1 MSNTNLRENASKSP
15 RRSPILSPLR
25 VAYKL
30 KPILFPSFSKVPL
43 GRLQNLQKKQTRMQI
58 ILEEKDK
65 RSRVKHTKHGF
76 YKAIPL
82 RNMQVLFLSLLCQY
96 WKVNMQLFLCNKCY
110 VCLHKHVFFFVKL
123 CFSST
128 VTNWLLPCYL
138 LASFYMQ
145 LYVSIKMLGRC
156 ARDTCL
162 CLGPTPAVHQLAG
175 EGQTLQT
182 GHIALIHTPVLL

>member
-15 RRSPILSPLR
+15 RRSPILSPFR

-30 KPILFPSFSKVPL
+30 KPISFPSFSKVPL
-43 GRLQNLQKKQTRMQI
+43 GRLQNLQKKQTRLQI
-58 ILEEKDK
+58 ILEEKD
-65 RSRVKHTKHGF
+65 RQSRVKHTKHGF

-128 VTNWLLPCYL
+128 VTN
-138 LASFYMQ
+138 
-145 LYVSIKMLGRC
+145 
-156 ARDTCL
+156 
-162 CLGPTPAVHQLAG
+162 
-175 EGQTLQT
+175 
-182 GHIALIHTPVLL
+182 